1 MEQHMSGG
9 FSQEQQLA
17 RNMMVK
23 IKLAHELDQSL
34 ISWIGEHADDFDKL
48 VKRDPAI
55 LDQLAEDE
63 TYEEALM
70 KVKKELYH

>member
-1 MEQHMSGG
+1 MEQPMGGG

-17 RNMMVK
+17 RNMVQ

-48 VKRDPAI
+48 VKRDLLI
-55 LDQLAEDE
+55 LDQLAEEE
-63 TYEEALM
+63 TYEEALQ